1 MDYEKITQAAQNV
14 DNFIKDNAAVKT
26 ILIDTSAAMFGDTSK
41 EAKQSIQELLDAPL
55 GDKKEI
61 AMKKAYA
68 AALVVA
74 KDRNLLPHLPNT
86 GAAMAALVD
95 DGLERVKAGY
105 LVGQGLM
112 FAEEAIDNIV
122 DHTAAR
128 AVAFVDTAFSSGAV
142 SHFATESIVKLTY
155 MIPEIGPVI
164 GPIAENFKPII
175 KSVIQSVEEPVKNA
189 IKTGINKVATVAK
202 SIARKAIEKV
212 KEAGKVFAKKLSE
225 IFA

>member
-14 DNFIKDNAAVKT
+14 DNFIKGNAAVKT

-41 EAKQSIQELLDAPL
+41 EAKQSIQEFLDAPL

-86 GAAMAALVD
+86 GAAMAALID
-95 DGLERVKAGY
+95 DGLGRVKAGY

-112 FAEEAIDNIV
+112 LAEEAIDNIFG
-122 DHTAAR
+122 AEK
-128 AVAFVDTAFSSGAV
+128 AVKTFEQGQV
-142 SHFATESIVKLTY
+142 
-155 MIPEIGPVI
+155 VI
-164 GPIAENFKPII
+164 IRNGVHYNLLGMELK
-175 KSVIQSVEEPVKNA
+175 
-189 IKTGINKVATVAK
+189 
-202 SIARKAIEKV
+202 
-212 KEAGKVFAKKLSE
+212 
-225 IFA
+225 